1 MQNEKG
7 PLKYYGG
14 SIMINLKD
22 LTFEELQDFL
32 IQMGEKPF
40 RAKQIYTWL
49 YRGVTSFEEMTDIS
63 KQLREK
69 LSGVSYIS
77 EAKILQKLESKVDET
92 KKYLFLCQ
100 SHPALQYQNSFLQ
113 NLNERKKAVHNSL
126 LQIHQAETVFQGCP

>member
-40 RAKQIYTWL
+40 RAKQIYTWVGA
-49 YRGVTSFEEMTDIS
+49 RADGEDPVPDKKE
-63 KQLREK
+63 
-69 LSGVSYIS
+69 YICM
-77 EAKILQKLESKVDET
+77 K
-92 KKYLFLCQ
+92 F
-100 SHPALQYQNSFLQ
+100 P
-113 NLNERKKAVHNSL
+113 
-126 LQIHQAETVFQGCP
+126 